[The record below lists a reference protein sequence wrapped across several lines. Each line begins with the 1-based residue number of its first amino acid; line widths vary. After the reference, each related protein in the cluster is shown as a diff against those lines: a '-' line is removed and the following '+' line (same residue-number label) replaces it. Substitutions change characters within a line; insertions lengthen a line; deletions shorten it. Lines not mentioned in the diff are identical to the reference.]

1 MFLNFISINKNSL
14 TILKDKT
21 YNNGN
26 VTLDPK
32 LQKYQEGVLMNLAVN
47 EDTDIRVG
55 IIGFGEVG
63 QVFAK
68 GILEKTEQ
76 LFVYDILLEK
86 NRDLI
91 MDKINNIGAL
101 AVDSIEQLSERCTLL
116 FSLVGSSVSES
127 VAADVAN
134 GIRKGTIFIDLA
146 TSTPQV
152 KAKSEKL
159 ITANDGIYVDAAIMG
174 TVATEQ
180 QKVPLLIA
188 GEHAEKVQTMLN
200 SLGFNAQ
207 AINHPNGGAASI
219 KLLRSIFMKGLEA
232 LVLETMVTAK
242 NYRVSDEVMESVSK
256 TINNNDF
263 ATFANALITTHVI
276 HRNRRYKEVLDSCNL
291 IKDAELPPYITD
303 GVISFFS
310 NSVQMDIDQEV
321 IQSNNVE
328 KVLEQYLPKS
338 VVSQ

>member
-1 MFLNFISINKNSL
+1 MI
-14 TILKDKT
+14 IL
-21 YNNGN
+21 
-26 VTLDPK
+26 
-32 LQKYQEGVLMNLAVN
+32 EVN
-47 EDTDIRVG
+47 EASDLRVG

-63 QVFAK
+63 QVFSK
-68 GILEKTEQ
+68 GIIEKTEH
-76 LFVYDILLEK
+76 LSVYDILLEK
-86 NRDLI
+86 NGDLI
-91 MDKINNIGAL
+91 MDKINNIGAQ
-101 AVDSIEQLSERCTLL
+101 AVDRIEQLGERCTLI

-127 VAADVAN
+127 VAAGVAK
-134 GIRKGTIFIDLA
+134 GLRKGTIFIDLT